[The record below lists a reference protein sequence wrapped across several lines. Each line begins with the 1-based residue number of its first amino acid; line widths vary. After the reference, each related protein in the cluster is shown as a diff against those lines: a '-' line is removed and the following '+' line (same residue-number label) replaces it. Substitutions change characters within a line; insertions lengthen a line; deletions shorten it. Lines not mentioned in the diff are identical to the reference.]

1 MMLGGCGGKRFPA
14 ILWMGRAAS
23 EVALPM
29 WGGIPHQL
37 CRIPVGQPLG

>member
-23 EVALPM
+23 EVALRM
-29 WGGIPHQL
+29 RGGIPHQL